1 LKVATN
7 ISISINL
14 KNLSE
19 NLVKGVLLRT
29 AVKATEKAKEKA
41 PVDTGALQGDISY
54 VPGNKE
60 AKIYSTMEYAVE
72 QEYGGTGKKFT
83 PYMRP
88 AATFAGSQAEIDKS
102 IEAEMR
108 RLTS

>member
-1 LKVATN
+1 VATN

-19 NLVKGVLLRT
+19 NLVKGVMLRT
-29 AVKATEKAKEKA
+29 AVKASEAAKQYA
-41 PVDTGALQGDISY
+41 PVDTGALQGSITYASTD
-54 VPGNKE
+54 KE
-60 AKIYSTMEYAVE
+60 STIYSDMEYAVD
-72 QEYGGTGKKFT
+72 QEYGTSTGKKFT

-102 IEAEMR
+102 VEAEMR